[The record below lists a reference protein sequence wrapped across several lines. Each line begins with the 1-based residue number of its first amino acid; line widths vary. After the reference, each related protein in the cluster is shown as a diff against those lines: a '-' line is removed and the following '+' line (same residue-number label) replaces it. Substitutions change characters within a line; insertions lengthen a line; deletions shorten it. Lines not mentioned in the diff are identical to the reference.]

1 MKNRL
6 ISYLLAAALLAA
18 AVIAAGCTKKDGAAQ
33 GGPVSIT
40 VEVFDRGTDGGK
52 TDPAHNAWTDW
63 IQKKLLADE
72 NIAVQFVP
80 VNRWDETSA
89 MNNLMAAGTAPD
101 LCYSYNWDMVN
112 AYGLQGGVY
121 DLAPYVDTLLKDVKT
136 LLGSD
141 PQIEGRDMIY
151 RNQNQDTGALY
162 GISNRYMYTA
172 TQNLFIRKDWLDKL
186 RLPLPATADEYFAA
200 LTAFKEQ
207 DPGGVGKD
215 RVIPFTLTTDVR
227 WTAGVII
234 DSFIDPF
241 LSSKERWINT
251 VVDRY
256 TLVPGFKDGIRFLNK
271 MYNAGLIDRDFP
283 LYKDDGTM
291 NNLIK
296 SGVVGSLGGNWDQV
310 YRENVK
316 LLADLQKNVP
326 GALYVPVDCFPSKDG
341 ITHKRGPGIAGGL
354 SFFVPKTSK
363 NVEAALRYVNWLAR
377 RENIYFLQ
385 FGETG
390 VNHEMV
396 NGVPKPLT
404 AAGPWIQNSGGNVD
418 YTMSVNGYVMPSPEE
433 TALVLANSF
442 PWPVDYITEA
452 YRIASTG
459 AIPEPVAPV
468 TLYKSGPLT
477 ETLVTKAAVHYING
491 ITANPA
497 QFDTVWENGVTD
509 WLRSGAQEIL
519 DERRE
524 KYPAGQ

>member
-18 AVIAAGCTKKDGAAQ
+18 VLIAAGCTKKDGAAQ

-63 IQKKLLADE
+63 IQKKVLAEE

-310 YRENVK
+310 YQIGRAHV
-316 LLADLQKNVP
+316 
-326 GALYVPVDCFPSKDG
+326 
-341 ITHKRGPGIAGGL
+341 
-354 SFFVPKTSK
+354 
-363 NVEAALRYVNWLAR
+363 
-377 RENIYFLQ
+377 
-385 FGETG
+385 
-390 VNHEMV
+390 
-396 NGVPKPLT
+396 
-404 AAGPWIQNSGGNVD
+404 
-418 YTMSVNGYVMPSPEE
+418 
-433 TALVLANSF
+433 
-442 PWPVDYITEA
+442 
-452 YRIASTG
+452 
-459 AIPEPVAPV
+459 
-468 TLYKSGPLT
+468 
-477 ETLVTKAAVHYING
+477 
-491 ITANPA
+491 
-497 QFDTVWENGVTD
+497 
-509 WLRSGAQEIL
+509 
-519 DERRE
+519 
-524 KYPAGQ
+524 